1 MNVEIDI
8 VSRINEV
15 YPELKGT
22 EKKVAHAIIDDLEFA
37 ASASIT
43 ELAEQAAVS
52 EASVTRF
59 SKTLG
64 CRNIREL
71 KMKITKSLAIGQ
83 RFIYEKPD
91 ESGIGGI
98 YESAKNII
106 HANRNAISED
116 ALNKACELIVGSRQ
130 VLSVGMGGGSTIM
143 AQELQ
148 FRLFRLGFVITAYND
163 GLLSRMVASTIDKS
177 DVFVVM
183 SVSGYTQEIID
194 VAVIAKQYGAKIIA
208 ITNPDSELAKVSDV
222 TLPILSEEGDFI
234 YKPSA
239 SRYAM
244 MVAVDILAY
253 RLAVMQKQRS
263 RDKLRRIKINLDNHR
278 SGGDRQ
284 PLGD

>member
-1 MNVEIDI
+1 MNIEIDI

-22 EKKVAHAIIDDLEFA
+22 EKKVANAIIDDLEFA
-37 ASASIT
+37 SSASIT
-43 ELAEQAAVS
+43 ELAAQAEVS

-71 KMKITKSLAIGQ
+71 KMKIAKSLAIGQ

-98 YESAKNII
+98 YESAKNMI
-106 HANRNAISED
+106 HKNRNAISD
-116 ALNKACELIVGSRQ
+116 DVLNQVCDVIIGSRQ

-148 FRLFRLGFVITAYND
+148 YRLFRLGFVVTAYND
-163 GLLSRMVASTIDKS
+163 GLLSRMVASTIDKN

-183 SVSGYTQEIID
+183 SVSGFTRE
-194 VAVIAKQYGAKIIA
+194 VTEAASIAKQYGAKVIA
-208 ITNPDSELAKVSDV
+208 ITNPDSELAEISDF
-222 TLPILSEEGDFI
+222 TLPILTEETDYI

-244 MVAVDILAY
+244 MVAIDILAY
-253 RLAVMQKQRS
+253 RLAVIQKQRS

>member
-43 ELAEQAAVS
+43 ELAEQAEVS

-83 RFIYEKPD
+83 RYIYERPD
-91 ESGIGGI
+91 ESGVSGI
-98 YESAKNII
+98 YESAKNMI

-116 ALNKACELIVGSRQ
+116 ALNKACEWIIGSRQ

-163 GLLSRMVASTIDKS
+163 GLLSRMVASTIDKN

-183 SVSGYTQEIID
+183 SVSGYTQEIIES
-194 VAVIAKQYGAKIIA
+194 ATIAKQYGAKVIA
-208 ITNPDSELAKVSDV
+208 ITDPKSDLAKMSDLV
-222 TLPILSEEGDFI
+222 LPILTEETDFI